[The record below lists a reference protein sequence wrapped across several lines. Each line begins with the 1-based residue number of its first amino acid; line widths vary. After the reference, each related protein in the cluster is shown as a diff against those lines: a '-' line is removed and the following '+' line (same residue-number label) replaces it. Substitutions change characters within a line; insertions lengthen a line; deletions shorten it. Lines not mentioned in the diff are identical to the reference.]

1 MTVQETMRAF
11 GVPPQSRIWRTLAA
25 AKGPLSAAAAVSCLG
40 RGVHTGVARQVV
52 QMLVA
57 RGDLKP
63 GAKYGSAFSGIDTF
77 ASALEAELTEETG
90 PTGSRAKKRR
100 PCAAGCCTRG
110 RPTA

>member
-77 ASALEAELTEETG
+77 ASALEAELKEDWTYGFASEKEKAVLRG
-90 PTGSRAKKRR
+90 LLH
-100 PCAAGCCTRG
+100 CG